1 MDFEKE
7 LQKRKALRY
16 KEFDYN
22 SIGVYF
28 ITICTKNRQCMLS
41 KIVGTGVLD
50 CPQIKLTN
58 YGKIADKYIQQL
70 NNFYDYLSIESYI
83 IMPNHIHFL
92 LFIQKERQTFEN
104 GQSRTPVPTN
114 IERANSLISQFISTF
129 KRFCN
134 KEYGENIWQARFYD
148 HIIRNHKDFEN
159 HLKYIYENPI
169 QWYFDELYSDE

>member
-7 LQKRKALRY
+7 LQKRKALIY

-41 KIVGTGVLD
+41 KIVRTGVLD
-50 CPQIKLTN
+50 CPQIKLTS

-104 GQSRTPVPTN
+104 FSYKRADITIFTHSNMTKSFSR
-114 IERANSLISQFISTF
+114 I
-129 KRFCN
+129 N
-134 KEYGENIWQARFYD
+134 K
-148 HIIRNHKDFEN
+148 
-159 HLKYIYENPI
+159 
-169 QWYFDELYSDE
+169 

>member
-22 SIGVYF
+22 SIAVYF

-114 IERANSLISQFISTF
+114 IERANSLLSQFISTF

>member
-1 MDFEKE
+1 M
-7 LQKRKALRY
+7 
-16 KEFDYN
+16 
-22 SIGVYF
+22 
-28 ITICTKNRQCMLS
+28 
-41 KIVGTGVLD
+41 
-50 CPQIKLTN
+50 
-58 YGKIADKYIQQL
+58 
-70 NNFYDYLSIESYI
+70 
-83 IMPNHIHFL
+83 
-92 LFIQKERQTFEN
+92 QTFEN

>member
-50 CPQIKLTN
+50 YPQIKLTN

-104 GQSRTPVPTN
+104 YDLYTLQY
-114 IERANSLISQFISTF
+114 
-129 KRFCN
+129 N
-134 KEYGENIWQARFYD
+134 KEL
-148 HIIRNHKDFEN
+148 
-159 HLKYIYENPI
+159 LKNK
-169 QWYFDELYSDE
+169 